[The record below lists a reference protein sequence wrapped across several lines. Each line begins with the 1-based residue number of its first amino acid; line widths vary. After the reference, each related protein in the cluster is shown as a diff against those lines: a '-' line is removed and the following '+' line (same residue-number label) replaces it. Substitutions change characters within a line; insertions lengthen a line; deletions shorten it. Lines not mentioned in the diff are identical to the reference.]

1 MHQTVYSILIII
13 NARKNMIHA
22 HCNKKG
28 TQTKKQ
34 TTLYKQPG
42 KKTEQTLSFN
52 GHDYRASR
60 IMCGCEIA

>member
-1 MHQTVYSILIII
+1 MPRIWYMHTATRREL
-13 NARKNMIHA
+13 
-22 HCNKKG
+22 
-28 TQTKKQ
+28 TKKQ

-42 KKTEQTLSFN
+42 KKTEHTLSFN

>member
-1 MHQTVYSILIII
+1 
-13 NARKNMIHA
+13 MIHA

-42 KKTEQTLSFN
+42 EKTEQTLSFN